1 MVHSTSSKRRRA
13 ARRSRR
19 WCARFASSTVHQLV
33 GPLMQHLSHQVGS
46 RSSVVA
52 KPPSAAALEE
62 QDPEPDGRS
71 SERAVPDDLV
81 RQREVPLGQRP
92 PFARGDEAEDDLCCQ
107 PRGGDAHRDPVQHRR
122 VQAHGLLQRTGC
134 EQRQGAGPGEERRG
148 GEGAVAVPVIPA
160 ARIAAATVEVVVVE
174 LAEDHGR
181 SQAGER
187 QHASE
192 LVELEHVPACSQF
205 PVELLLPRH
214 RGRIRGSRRRKQI
227 DVWRRRASGGGLHRE
242 RQRRGQGDHL
252 AASNRRSPEMVAR
265 SSILMNSSCG
275 RSTLKASRLSG
286 NAKVA
291 RTPPPAGWSFTA
303 TSWACFSPFSST
315 VPCSVVSSGCWS
327 GTVTP
332 DIVPFTSA
340 YGCDCS
346 CVASRMCS
354 SRFEFPLSKV
364 ATRTRTWTL
373 TVPSGW
379 ASARWLLPFAPP
391 RAATSVSSCAAGSTR
406 A

>member
-1 MVHSTSSKRRRA
+1 MVHSTSSKRRRGE
-13 ARRSRR
+13 RRSCR
-19 WCARFASSTVHQLV
+19 WCARFGSSIY
-33 GPLMQHLSHQVGS
+33 GPLEQ
-46 RSSVVA
+46 
-52 KPPSAAALEE
+52 
-62 QDPEPDGRS
+62 QDPEPDSRS

-92 PFARGDEAEDDLCCQ
+92 AFARGDEAENDLRCQ
-107 PRGGDAHRDPVQHRR
+107 PRGGDAHRDPVQDRR
-122 VQAHGLLQRTGC
+122 IQAHGLLQRAGR
-134 EQRQGAGPGEERRG
+134 EQRKGAVSGEESRG

-181 SQAGER
+181 SQAGEC

-192 LVELEHVPACSQF
+192 LVQLEHVPARPQF
-205 PVELLLPRH
+205 PIDLLLPR
-214 RGRIRGSRRRKQI
+214 RRRRIRRSRRGKQI

-291 RTPPPAGWSFTA
+291 RTPPPAGSSFTA

-379 ASARWLLPFAPP
+379 ASAPTSTCWLVA
-391 RAATSVSSCAAGSTR
+391 RTSWSLCTTV
-406 A
+406 